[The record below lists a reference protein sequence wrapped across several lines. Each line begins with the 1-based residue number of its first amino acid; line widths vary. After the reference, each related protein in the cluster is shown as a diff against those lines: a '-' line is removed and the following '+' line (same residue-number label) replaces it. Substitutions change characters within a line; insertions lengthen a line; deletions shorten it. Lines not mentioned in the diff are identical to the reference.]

1 MLDHRRL
8 LMSMELNSR
17 CVRACVVSLALVAG
31 LAQGVAFGQ
40 ESGGGLEGPKVAD
53 PAAPGTNRKFS
64 GGGGNARERAQQ
76 TPMPVFVRAFR
87 TLEGE
92 KANESVRLSDE
103 QSASIRK
110 LNEEFT
116 STMRAY
122 RDSHRSEIETLRD
135 MLPPQERRR
144 VDGFLRDEGPRGAR
158 PAKPNGKQDN
168 KKDQTQDA
176 MKGDPMQADPMSEGG
191 KPADAEAAKA
201 RLKELLEGA
210 PSPADTQ
217 AKMWGV
223 LKADQKVVV
232 EKELSR
238 LKDEASK
245 RGGRPGAAGG
255 AEGKGPGGKGAQGK
269 GAQGEI
275 DVSKMPPRMRERLE
289 KMTPEEREAAI
300 QEYRKRREADEKG
313 GKRDAKKPD

>member
-1 MLDHRRL
+1 
-8 LMSMELNSR
+8 
-17 CVRACVVSLALVAG
+17 
-31 LAQGVAFGQ
+31 
-40 ESGGGLEGPKVAD
+40 
-53 PAAPGTNRKFS
+53 
-64 GGGGNARERAQQ
+64 
-76 TPMPVFVRAFR
+76 MPVFVRAFR

-122 RDSHRSEIETLRD
+122 RDSHRSEIETLRE

-158 PAKPNGKQDN
+158 PAKPSENQDN
-168 KKDQTQDA
+168 KKVKKSDVAPDGSKA
-176 MKGDPMQADPMSEGG
+176 DPMKGDPMADPMADPMSEGG

>member
-1 MLDHRRL
+1 MV
-8 LMSMELNSR
+8 MTLNSR
-17 CVRACVVSLALVAG
+17 CVRACVVSLSLVAG

-92 KANESVRLSDE
+92 KADASVRLSDE

-144 VDGFLRDEGPRGAR
+144 VDGFLRDDAPGGAR
-158 PAKPNGKQDN
+158 PAKPSENQDN
-168 KKDQTQDA
+168 KKVKKSDVTPDGSKA
-176 MKGDPMQADPMSEGG
+176 DPMKGDPMADPMSEGG

-232 EKELSR
+232 EKELAR

-245 RGGRPGAAGG
+245 RGSRPGAAGG
-255 AEGKGPGGKGAQGK
+255 AGGKGAQGE
-269 GAQGEI
+269 GGEI
-275 DVSKMPPRMRERLE
+275 DVSKLPPRMRERLE

-300 QEYRKRREADEKG
+300 QQYRKRREAEEKG
-313 GKRDAKKPD
+313 GKTEPKKPE

>member
-1 MLDHRRL
+1 
-8 LMSMELNSR
+8 
-17 CVRACVVSLALVAG
+17 
-31 LAQGVAFGQ
+31 
-40 ESGGGLEGPKVAD
+40 
-53 PAAPGTNRKFS
+53 
-64 GGGGNARERAQQ
+64 
-76 TPMPVFVRAFR
+76 
-87 TLEGE
+87 
-92 KANESVRLSDE
+92 
-103 QSASIRK
+103 
-110 LNEEFT
+110 
-116 STMRAY
+116 MRAY
-122 RDSHRSEIETLRD
+122 RDSHRSEIETLRE

-168 KKDQTQDA
+168 KKDQTPVA
-176 MKGDPMQADPMSEGG
+176 MKGDPMQADPRSEGG

-232 EKELSR
+232 EKELAR

-255 AEGKGPGGKGAQGK
+255 AGGKGAQGD
-269 GAQGEI
+269 I
-275 DVSKMPPRMRERLE
+275 DVSKLPPRMRERLE

-313 GKRDAKKPD
+313 GKRDPKKPD